1 MSDIFRG
8 VPSTQTTLTAQT
20 APSPSTVSQLAGLGV
35 GLAGLGQAG
44 FDIPSMLGL
53 EAVNNEQR
61 I

>member
-44 FDIPSMLGL
+44 FDIPSMLGFGGS
-53 EAVNNEQR
+53 
-61 I
+61 